1 MTQERTPLAVLVSAL
16 TDQPAPAPPGPT
28 TEGPEN
34 QDEWWR
40 QKKRK
45 RAVACGRCDACCRED
60 CGLCLNCLDKPKFGG
75 NGIRKQS
82 CTARK
87 CQQSLAPTPCSGSRA
102 GPSSA
107 SRQELTQAAHTQEW
121 DAFWSAVECCMALQ
135 AGPSIALQASPAAP
149 AVPASEEKG
158 KRARA
163 ARCGSCTGCVRGDCG
178 ECKNCLDKPKFGGR
192 GIKKQACIQRSCNNP
207 QPEEESDNEI
217 AQSTSSTASTGFL
230 SEDASPAMLPIAGE
244 PGAIA
249 LLELDSVQRTQPRGE
264 RLKPQSGMTLQTRK
278 MLKQVRAESGSPGYS
293 TADEEVAEP
302 AAPSEGCPVPLGI
315 AQALVMACERR

>member
-1 MTQERTPLAVLVSAL
+1 MAL
-16 TDQPAPAPPGPT
+16 QARAARSLHIGRLQAQATARCHEPGTLPAPLNSG
-28 TEGPEN
+28 GCSR
-34 QDEWWR
+34 WR
-40 QKKRK
+40 
-45 RAVACGRCDACCRED
+45 
-60 CGLCLNCLDKPKFGG
+60 
-75 NGIRKQS
+75 
-82 CTARK
+82 
-87 CQQSLAPTPCSGSRA
+87 
-102 GPSSA
+102 
-107 SRQELTQAAHTQEW
+107 
-121 DAFWSAVECCMALQ
+121 Q

-302 AAPSEGCPVPLGI
+302 AAPSEVSTPVRFYAPFRTLPHHSTPTASRVRRRPPIPSACPCSCRAVQCPWGSP
-315 AQALVMACERR
+315 RPS